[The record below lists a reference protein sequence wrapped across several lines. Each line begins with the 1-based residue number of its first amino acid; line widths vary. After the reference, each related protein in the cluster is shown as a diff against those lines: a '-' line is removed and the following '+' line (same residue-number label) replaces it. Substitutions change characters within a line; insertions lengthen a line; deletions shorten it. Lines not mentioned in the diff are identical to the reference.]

1 MNIVGLGTAGC
12 NIAEKFSQYSQY
24 EIYLIDTVKRDG
36 KSLRIA
42 KKDGHEEYESQSK
55 LRGAFFQ
62 KINGECLFIVCG
74 AEAISGLTLRIL
86 EKFSGSKIEILYIK
100 PDISLLSETKEL
112 QERATFN
119 ILQQYT
125 RSGLFE
131 KMYVVENLK
140 LENIL
145 GEVQI
150 IGYHDKLNDLL
161 VSTIHMINV
170 YKHSDPEMDTFSSSP
185 PSSRIA
191 TIGIVDYETGEEKL
205 FYDIDMPREK
215 IYYYAINKEQLASD
229 GTLFKKINRENML
242 YDVYTCLGD
251 LPSMLI
257 KGKYYGN

>member
-1 MNIVGLGTAGC
+1 
-12 NIAEKFSQYSQY
+12 
-24 EIYLIDTVKRDG
+24 VKREG
-36 KSLRIA
+36 TSLRIA
-42 KKDGHEEYESQSK
+42 KKTGHEEYESQSK
-55 LRGAFFQ
+55 LRTSFFQ

-100 PDISLLSETKEL
+100 PDTSLLPEIKAL

-119 ILQQYT
+119 VLQQYA

-131 KMYVVENLK
+131 KMYVIENLK

-150 IGYHDKLNDLL
+150 IGYHDKLNELL

-170 YKHSDPEMDTFSSSP
+170 YKNSNSEMDTFSSSMP
-185 PSSRIA
+185 TARIA
-191 TIGIVDYETGEEKL
+191 TIGLVDYETGEEKL

-215 IYYYAINKEQLASD
+215 VYYYAINKEQLATD
-229 GTLFKKINRENML
+229 GTLFKKIKTQVKSQIKDEYVKISYGVFSTEYDEN
-242 YDVYTCLGD
+242 YVY
-251 LPSMLI
+251 SMVNASFVQEQKI
-257 KGKYYGN
+257 N